1 MSEVLVKNNKFYLLT
16 KKDGKNRELRLYA
29 DMETP
34 IRRIREYLKQGM
46 EPDNLELVSVEAK
59 EEKFVIQSV
68 PWSVIALKLVREGG

>member
-1 MSEVLVKNNKFYLLT
+1 MSELLVKNNKFYLLT

-34 IRRIREYLKQGM
+34 IRRIREYLKQGV

-68 PWSVIALKLVREGG
+68 PWSLIALKLVREGD